1 MSRWIPDSVFQSLRL
16 AAFDKDPLPIPTQI
30 ISNGEFNPLPPT
42 DQQKRVAAVIRDKA
56 EQYCRKTGMDRRSFL
71 RSSSGMALAF
81 LAMNEVYGSLFRTDI
96 AEAQDLDQAEARRLR
111 LAGQFIFDVQLHFV
125 SDDYDEPGILQLRQY
140 AAQFLNPALKGEIT
154 SFEKLR
160 FENFLKEIY
169 LDSDTKIGLLSSAP
183 SDSKDKWFISNDEL
197 AQARAI
203 VNSTAGSKRLYGHFI
218 VTPGQAGWLDEID
231 RAIADIH
238 PDSWKGY
245 TIGDPFRSSAFPYRL
260 DDEKLMY
267 PAYEKMV
274 KAGIRNFCIHKGLLP
289 TNYEQVFPK
298 TWPYAMVDDVGPAA
312 RDWPELNFII
322 YHSGLKPMSQ
332 LPAYHL
338 QQFEET
344 GRIDWVTDLAEI
356 PAKYSV
362 SNVYAELGTTF
373 ATSAV
378 THPRHAAGIL
388 GTLIK
393 GMGSDHVLWGTDS
406 VWYGSPQWQI
416 EAFRRIEMPEDL
428 HEKFGFPMLGPET
441 GVTKTQILGMNAAL
455 LYGIKVDSPIQDEL
469 ALMKAR
475 YERAGR
481 SPSLLSYGYIA
492 P

>member
-1 MSRWIPDSVFQSLRL
+1 MSRWIPDSIFPSLRL

-30 ISNGEFNPLPPT
+30 ISNGEFNPLPQT
-42 DQQKRVAAVIRDKA
+42 EQQKKVAFLIREKA
-56 EQYCRKTGMDRRSFL
+56 DQYCRKTGVDRRSFL
-71 RSSSGMALAF
+71 RSSAGMALAF
-81 LAMNEVYGSLFRTDI
+81 LAMNEVYGALFHMDQ
-96 AEAQDLDQAEARRLR
+96 AEARDMDQAEARRLR
-111 LAGQFIFDVQLHFV
+111 LQNQFIFDVQLHFV
-125 SDDYDEPGILQLRQY
+125 SDDYDEPGILQIRQY
-140 AAQFLNPALKGEIT
+140 AAKFLNPALKGEIT
-154 SFEKLR
+154 TFEKLR

-183 SDSKDKWFISNDEL
+183 SDNKDNWFLSNDEL
-197 AQARAI
+197 AQTRAI

-218 VTPGQAGWLDEID
+218 VTPGQPGWLDEID
-231 RAIADIH
+231 RAIAEIK

-260 DDEKLMY
+260 DDEALMY

-298 TWPYAMVDDVGPAA
+298 TWPFAMVDDVGPAA

-322 YHSGLKPMSQ
+322 YHSGLKPMSGP
-332 LPAYHL
+332 PAKHL
-338 QQFEET
+338 EEFEKT
-344 GRIDWVTDLAEI
+344 GRIDWVSDLAEI
-356 PAKYSV
+356 PEKYGV
-362 SNVYAELGTTF
+362 TNVYGELGTTF

-378 THPRHAAGIL
+378 THPRHAAGLL

-393 GMGSDHVLWGTDS
+393 GMGADHVLWGTDS

-428 HEKFGFPMLGPET
+428 HKKFGFPMLGPET
-441 GVTKTQILGMNAAL
+441 GAVKEQILGGNAAR
-455 LYGIKVDSPIQDEL
+455 LYGIKKDSPIQDEL
-469 ALMKAR
+469 ALMKAN

-481 SPSLLSYGYIA
+481 KPSLLSYGYIV